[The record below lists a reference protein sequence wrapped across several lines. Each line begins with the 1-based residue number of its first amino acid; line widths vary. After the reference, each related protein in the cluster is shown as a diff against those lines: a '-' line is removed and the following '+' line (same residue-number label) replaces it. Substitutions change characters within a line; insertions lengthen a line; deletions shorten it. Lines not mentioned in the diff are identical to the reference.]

1 MDLSHFLKSKEYKTL
16 STAILDNLNKVNN
29 AVLNHLIE
37 SRNANYLNHVS
48 IINGRQRV
56 GNSSIYFGIEFV
68 FYSEEVEE
76 FQSNCVNIN
85 FSLRE
90 SNDRLLLKSSVDSI
104 YTDIDLINMEFTRE
118 ESHFSV
124 LLEQENLLQ
133 IMDVVSEF
141 IEKSSD

>member
-16 STAILDNLNKVNN
+16 STAILDSLNKVNN

-37 SRNANYLNHVS
+37 SGNANSLNHVS
-48 IINGRQRV
+48 IVNGRQRV

-76 FQSNCVNIN
+76 FQSNCVNVN

-90 SNDRLLLKSSVDSI
+90 SNDRLLFKSSVDSI
-104 YTDIDLINMEFTRE
+104 YNDIDLINTEFTSE

-124 LLEQENLLQ
+124 FLEQENLLQ
-133 IMDVVSEF
+133 IMNVVSEF

>member
-16 STAILDNLNKVNN
+16 STAILDSLNKVNN
-29 AVLNHLIE
+29 TVLNHLIE
-37 SRNANYLNHVS
+37 SGNVNSLNHVS

-76 FQSNCVNIN
+76 FQSNSVNVN

-90 SNDRLLLKSSVDSI
+90 SNNRLIFKSSVDSI
-104 YTDIDLINMEFTRE
+104 YNDIDLINTEFTSE

-124 LLEQENLLQ
+124 FLEQENLLQ
-133 IMDVVSEF
+133 IMNVVSEF